1 LKTTKTF
8 NLKYKIKLLITLIII
23 SVSINA
29 QTKRYEGNNKLKN
42 KSPVT
47 GLNTKSKLLLPT
59 KALDLQ
65 ILSRLGSGTDPQLK
79 IAVDYGLRD
88 DITIGASNSNYLNTI
103 DFYLRTNYL
112 NKLFDKYRYPINFI
126 YNSIISMQLDK
137 PVIIDELDR
146 LNFLQQLIL
155 EYEIRSNIV
164 FMLSPSYIHK
174 NIADTKL
181 SPKGYPWDI
190 WFVGTGIHW
199 HIKDNIK
206 VYTNTTMQL
215 TDKDIS
221 SGSQSSW
228 EIGFHY
234 LMKSITIDLSLTNQY
249 HLHGTAMIDD
259 LGVNDYSSSYRLGF
273 QINKRF
279 N

>member
-1 LKTTKTF
+1 MKTTKTF
-8 NLKYKIKLLITLIII
+8 NFKYKIKLLITLVII
-23 SVSINA
+23 SLSINA
-29 QTKRYEGNNKLKN
+29 QTKRYEGKNKLKN

-47 GLNTKSKLLLPT
+47 GLNTKSKLILPS

-88 DITIGASNSNYLNTI
+88 DITIGASNSNYLNTL

-112 NKLFDKYRYPINFI
+112 NKLFDKDRYPINFI

-137 PVIIDELDR
+137 TVIIDELDR

-164 FMLSPSYIHK
+164 FMLSPTYIHK

-181 SPKGYPWDI
+181 SPRGYPWDI

-199 HIKDNIK
+199 HIKDNIN
-206 VYTNTTMQL
+206 VYTNATMQL

-221 SGSQSSW
+221 TGSQSSW
-228 EIGFHY
+228 EIGVHY
-234 LMKSITIDLSLTNQY
+234 LMRSIAIDLSLTNQY

-259 LGVNDYSSSYRLGF
+259 LGVNDYSGSYRLGF
-273 QINKRF
+273 QINKMF

>member
-1 LKTTKTF
+1 M
-8 NLKYKIKLLITLIII
+8 KYKIKLLITLIII

-29 QTKRYEGNNKLKN
+29 QTKRYEGKNKLKN

-59 KALDLQ
+59 KALELQ

-137 PVIIDELDR
+137 RVIIDELDR

-155 EYEIRSNIV
+155 EYEIGSNIV

-181 SPKGYPWDI
+181 SPRGYPWDI

-199 HIKDNIK
+199 HIKDNIN

-221 SGSQSSW
+221 TGSQSSW
-228 EIGFHY
+228 EIGVHY
-234 LMKSITIDLSLTNQY
+234 LMGSIAIDLSLTNQY

-259 LGVNDYSSSYRLGF
+259 LGVNDYSGSYRLGF
-273 QINKRF
+273 QINKMF